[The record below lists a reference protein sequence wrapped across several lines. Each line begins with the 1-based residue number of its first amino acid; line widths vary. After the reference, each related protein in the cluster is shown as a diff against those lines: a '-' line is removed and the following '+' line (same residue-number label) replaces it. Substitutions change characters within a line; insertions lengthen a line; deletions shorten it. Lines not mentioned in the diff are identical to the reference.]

1 VTVENIDRTS
11 ACILSVSDPEHTN
24 LQVRILK
31 RKKKE
36 KEKEKERKM
45 HWK

>member
-1 VTVENIDRTS
+1 VTAENPDRTS
-11 ACILSVSDPEHTN
+11 AYILSVSDPEHTN

-36 KEKEKERKM
+36 KEKERKI

>member
-1 VTVENIDRTS
+1 VTAPDRTS
-11 ACILSVSDPEHTN
+11 ARALSISDPEHTI
-24 LQVRILK
+24 LQVRTLK

-36 KEKEKERKM
+36 EKEKERKR